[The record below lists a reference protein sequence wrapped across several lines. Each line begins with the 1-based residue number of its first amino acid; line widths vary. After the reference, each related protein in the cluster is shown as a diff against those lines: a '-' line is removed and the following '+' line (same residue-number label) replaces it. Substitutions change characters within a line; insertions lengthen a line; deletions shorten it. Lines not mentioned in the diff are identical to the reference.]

1 MKKIFIIIIFN
12 ILFLNNSFSKII
24 DLTCPTQKGGPWT
37 FNIDTEKKMVGKY
50 EYKLN
55 PNNEIEFNFAVPSQK
70 DANKFAVFFVKIN
83 LEKNTYIFKVLDEVK
98 KNQLRVIMRKIDN
111 DQFYFD
117 DIKQGIVQQE
127 LRPVKC
133 QNLKGKSEVQKTTDN
148 KRIEDYELEFYKIGD
163 SLLDIADESLILEA
177 KKISNFQNR
186 KYFDVTFEI
195 DSALYDH
202 ATFYIRSGDLN
213 YEILAIALGK
223 EMNLGQCLENKK
235 EITIK
240 WKEKFSEQYFIT
252 GKKPIEIDQTGKS
265 ITYTEQFTFYDN
277 AVARVSCRDW
287 SKKIKKD
294 WGYGN
299 DLRVSY
305 ESGEIT
311 KWMVNGYN

>member
-37 FNIDTEKKMVGKY
+37 FNIDTDKKMVGKY

-83 LEKNTYIFKVLDEVK
+83 LEKDTYIFKVLDEVK

>member
-37 FNIDTEKKMVGKY
+37 FNIDTDKKMVGKY

-55 PNNEIEFNFAVPSQK
+55 PNNELEFNFWVPSQIDK
-70 DANKFAVFFVKIN
+70 NKFAGFFVKID
-83 LEKNTYIFKVLDEVK
+83 LEKDTYIYKVLDEVK
-98 KNQLRVIMRKIDN
+98 KNQIRVILRKIEN
-111 DQFYFD
+111 NQFYFD
-117 DIKQGIVQQE
+117 DIKQGIAQQE

-223 EMNLGQCLENKK
+223 EMNLGQCFENKK

-252 GKKPIEIDQTGKS
+252 GKKPIEIDQSGKS

>member
-12 ILFLNNSFSKII
+12 ILFLNNSFSKNI
-24 DLTCPTQKGGPWT
+24 DLACPTQKGGPWT
-37 FNIDTEKKMVGKY
+37 FNIDTDKKMVGKY

-83 LEKNTYIFKVLDEVK
+83 LEKDTYIFKVLDEVK

-163 SLLDIADESLILEA
+163 SLLDIADENLILEA

-311 KWMVNGYN
+311 QWMVNGYK

>member
-83 LEKNTYIFKVLDEVK
+83 LEKDTYIFKVLDEVK

-163 SLLDIADESLILEA
+163 SLLDIADVSLILEA

>member
-37 FNIDTEKKMVGKY
+37 FNIDTDKKMVGKY

-83 LEKNTYIFKVLDEVK
+83 LEKDTYIFKVLDEVK

-127 LRPVKC
+127 LSPVKC

-177 KKISNFQNR
+177 KKISNFQN
-186 KYFDVTFEI
+186 
-195 DSALYDH
+195 
-202 ATFYIRSGDLN
+202 
-213 YEILAIALGK
+213 
-223 EMNLGQCLENKK
+223 
-235 EITIK
+235 
-240 WKEKFSEQYFIT
+240 
-252 GKKPIEIDQTGKS
+252 P
-265 ITYTEQFTFYDN
+265 
-277 AVARVSCRDW
+277 
-287 SKKIKKD
+287 
-294 WGYGN
+294 
-299 DLRVSY
+299 
-305 ESGEIT
+305 
-311 KWMVNGYN
+311 

>member
-37 FNIDTEKKMVGKY
+37 FNIDTDKKMVGKY

-55 PNNEIEFNFAVPSQK
+55 PNNEVEFNFAVPSQK

-83 LEKNTYIFKVLDEVK
+83 LEKDTYIFKVLDEVK

-163 SLLDIADESLILEA
+163 SLLDIADVSLILEA

>member
-55 PNNEIEFNFAVPSQK
+55 PNNEVEFNFAVPSQK

-83 LEKNTYIFKVLDEVK
+83 LEKDTYIFKVLDEVK

-163 SLLDIADESLILEA
+163 SLLDIADVSLILEA

>member
-37 FNIDTEKKMVGKY
+37 FNIDTDKKMVGKY

-70 DANKFAVFFVKIN
+70 DVNKFAVFFVKIN
-83 LEKNTYIFKVLDEVK
+83 LEKDTYIFKVLDEVK

-163 SLLDIADESLILEA
+163 SLLDIADENLILEA

-213 YEILAIALGK
+213 YEILAIALG
-223 EMNLGQCLENKK
+223 QCLENKK

-240 WKEKFSEQYFIT
+240 WKDKFSEQYFIT

>member
-83 LEKNTYIFKVLDEVK
+83 LEKDTYIFKVLDEVK

>member
-70 DANKFAVFFVKIN
+70 DANKFAVFFVKID
-83 LEKNTYIFKVLDEVK
+83 LEKDTYIFKVLDEVK
-98 KNQLRVIMRKIDN
+98 KNQLRVMIRKIDN
-111 DQFYFD
+111 NQFYFD
-117 DIKQGIVQQE
+117 DIKEGIVQQE
-127 LRPVKC
+127 LNPVKC
-133 QNLKGKSEVQKTTDN
+133 QNLKDKSEVQKTTDN

>member
-12 ILFLNNSFSKII
+12 ILFLSNSFSKII

-83 LEKNTYIFKVLDEVK
+83 LEKDTYIFKVLDEVK

-117 DIKQGIVQQE
+117 DIKQGIAQQE

>member
-37 FNIDTEKKMVGKY
+37 FNIDTDKKMVGKY

-83 LEKNTYIFKVLDEVK
+83 LEKDTYIFKVLDEVK

-163 SLLDIADESLILEA
+163 SLLDIADVSLILEA

>member
-37 FNIDTEKKMVGKY
+37 FNIDTDKKMVGKY

-55 PNNEIEFNFAVPSQK
+55 PNNEVEFNFAVPSQK

-83 LEKNTYIFKVLDEVK
+83 LEKDTYIFKVLDEVK

-240 WKEKFSEQYFIT
+240 WKEKFSEQYFMT

>member
-12 ILFLNNSFSKII
+12 ILFLNNSFSKNI
-24 DLTCPTQKGGPWT
+24 DLACPTQKGGPWT
-37 FNIDTEKKMVGKY
+37 FNIDTDKKMVGKY

-55 PNNEIEFNFAVPSQK
+55 PNNEVEFNFAVPSQK

-83 LEKNTYIFKVLDEVK
+83 LEKDTYIFKVLDEVK

-195 DSALYDH
+195 DSTLYDH

>member
-37 FNIDTEKKMVGKY
+37 FNIDTDKKMVGKY

-55 PNNEIEFNFAVPSQK
+55 SNNEIEFNFAVPSQK
-70 DANKFAVFFVKIN
+70 DANKFVVFFVKIN

-98 KNQLRVIMRKIDN
+98 KNQLRVIIRKIDN
-111 DQFYFD
+111 NQFYFD
-117 DIKQGIVQQE
+117 NIKQGIAQQE

-133 QNLKGKSEVQKTTDN
+133 QILKGKSEVQKPTDN
-148 KRIEDYELEFYKIGD
+148 KKIEDYELEFYKIGD

-213 YEILAIALGK
+213 YRILAIAFGK

-265 ITYTEQFTFYDN
+265 ITYTDQFTFYDN

>member
-37 FNIDTEKKMVGKY
+37 FNIDTDKKMVGKY

-83 LEKNTYIFKVLDEVK
+83 LKKDTYIFKVLDEVK

-163 SLLDIADESLILEA
+163 SLLDIADENLILEA

>member
-1 MKKIFIIIIFN
+1 
-12 ILFLNNSFSKII
+12 
-24 DLTCPTQKGGPWT
+24 
-37 FNIDTEKKMVGKY
+37 
-50 EYKLN
+50 
-55 PNNEIEFNFAVPSQK
+55 
-70 DANKFAVFFVKIN
+70 
-83 LEKNTYIFKVLDEVK
+83 
-98 KNQLRVIMRKIDN
+98 
-111 DQFYFD
+111 
-117 DIKQGIVQQE
+117 
-127 LRPVKC
+127 
-133 QNLKGKSEVQKTTDN
+133 
-148 KRIEDYELEFYKIGD
+148 
-163 SLLDIADESLILEA
+163 LILEA

>member
-98 KNQLRVIMRKIDN
+98 KNQLRVIIRKIDN
-111 DQFYFD
+111 NQFYFD
-117 DIKQGIVQQE
+117 NIKQGIAQQE

-133 QNLKGKSEVQKTTDN
+133 QILKGKSEVQKTTDN

-213 YEILAIALGK
+213 YRILAIAFGK

-252 GKKPIEIDQTGKS
+252 GKKPIEIDQSGKS
-265 ITYTEQFTFYDN
+265 ITYTEQFTFYDS

-294 WGYGN
+294 LGYGN

>member
-37 FNIDTEKKMVGKY
+37 FNIDTDKKMVGKY

-83 LEKNTYIFKVLDEVK
+83 LKKDTYIFKVLDEVK